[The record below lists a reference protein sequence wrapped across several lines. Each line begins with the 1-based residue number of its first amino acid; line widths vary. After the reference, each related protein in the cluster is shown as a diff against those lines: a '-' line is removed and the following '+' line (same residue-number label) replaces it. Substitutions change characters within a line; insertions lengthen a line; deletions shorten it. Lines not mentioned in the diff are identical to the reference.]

1 MRSNTQTIG
10 DATQIDVAVA
20 GDLPGTIFLAGQRGK
35 TARAGQFAFARL
47 QFIMH
52 AHKQRNE

>member
-10 DATQIDVAVA
+10 DAPQIGVAIA
-20 GDLPGTIFLAGQRGK
+20 GDLYGTLFLAGQRGK
-35 TARAGQFAFARL
+35 IAHAGQFAFARL
-47 QFIMH
+47 QFIMC